1 MPLNVPNLLT
11 WMRIVMI
18 PIVIGVFYIPDIW
31 LSIWHR
37 NLIATAMFAAAAITD
52 WLDGYL
58 ARRLNQQ
65 SAFGAFLDPVA
76 DKLMIAAAL
85 IVLVELSRVNAIIAV
100 VIIGREIAVSAMREW
115 MAKIGQSKSVAV
127 NFLGKVKT
135 ISQMLAVP
143 LLLYSDPI
151 GAFKPQ
157 RVGTW
162 LIYLAAI
169 LTLWSML
176 YYLKLALAPR
186 APGDRRRID
195 RRGTTP

>member
-1 MPLNVPNLLT
+1 MRLNVPTLLT
-11 WMRIVMI
+11 WLRIIMI
-18 PIVIGVFYIPDIW
+18 PVVIGVFYLPGPW
-31 LSIWHR
+31 LTGWQR
-37 NLIATAMFAAAAITD
+37 NLNATVVFAVAAITD

-85 IVLVELSRVNAIIAV
+85 IVLVELSRLNGIIAV

-115 MAKIGQSKSVAV
+115 MAKVGKSKNVAV

-135 ISQMLAVP
+135 ISQMIAVP
-143 LLLYSDPI
+143 MLLYHDRI
-151 GAFKPQ
+151 AAFNPQ

-169 LTLWSML
+169 LTLVSMFN
-176 YYLKLALAPR
+176 YLQRAMAPR

-195 RRGTTP
+195 RRGTGP